1 MKITALKQGR
11 DNKCHVHVDGR
22 YLLTLHIQEAERLS
36 LSRDRE
42 VTEAQLE
49 LWLLESQ
56 TLFAKDYAMSILS
69 RRSISEKEL
78 LDKLL
83 RKPHSENVSPE
94 DWQQAAEAAVERMKE
109 LGLVDD
115 EDYAGK
121 LARDLS
127 HLRKLGPR
135 RIRQELIQKGVD
147 RELAEEAV
155 EELERDPQE
164 DILELLKGKLS
175 RLALAAAEDDPKEK
189 QRLVGRL
196 LRMGYGYSDIR
207 QAWDLYL
214 EDAEWD

>member
-11 DNKCHVHVDGR
+11 GNKCHVHVDGR
-22 YLLTLHIQEAERLS
+22 YLLTLHIQEAERHS
-36 LSRDRE
+36 LTKDRE
-42 VTEAQLE
+42 VTGAELD

-56 TLFAKDYAMSILS
+56 TLFAKDYAMAILS

-83 RKPHSENVSPE
+83 QKPHSENISPE
-94 DWQQAAEAAVERMKE
+94 DWEQAAEAAVERMKE

-135 RIRQELIQKGVD
+135 RIRQELMQKGVD

-155 EELERDPQE
+155 EDLDQNPQE
-164 DILELLKGKLS
+164 DIMELLEGKFA
-175 RLALAAAEDDPKEK
+175 RLAQAAAEGEPKEK
-189 QRLVGRL
+189 QRLIGRL

-214 EDAEWD
+214 EDWE

>member
-11 DNKCHVHVDGR
+11 GNKCHVHVDGR
-22 YLLTLHIQEAERLS
+22 YLLTLHIQEAERHS
-36 LSRDRE
+36 LTKDRE
-42 VTEAQLE
+42 VTGAELD

-56 TLFAKDYAMSILS
+56 TLFAKDYAMAILS

-83 RKPHSENVSPE
+83 QKPHSENISPE
-94 DWQQAAEAAVERMKE
+94 DWEQAAEAAVERMKE

-135 RIRQELIQKGVD
+135 RIRQELMQKGVD

-155 EELERDPQE
+155 EDLDQNPQE
-164 DILELLKGKLS
+164 DIMELLEGKFA
-175 RLALAAAEDDPKEK
+175 RLAQAAAEGEPKEK
-189 QRLVGRL
+189 QRLIGRL

-214 EDAEWD
+214 ED

>member
-1 MKITALKQGR
+1 
-11 DNKCHVHVDGR
+11 VHVDGR
-22 YLLTLHIQEAERLS
+22 YLLTLHIQEAERHS
-36 LSRDRE
+36 LTKDRE
-42 VTEAQLE
+42 VTGAELD

-56 TLFAKDYAMSILS
+56 TLFAKDYAMAILS

-83 RKPHSENVSPE
+83 QKPHSENISPE
-94 DWQQAAEAAVERMKE
+94 DWEQAAEAAVERMKE

-135 RIRQELIQKGVD
+135 RIRQELMQKGVD

-155 EELERDPQE
+155 EDLDQNPQE
-164 DILELLKGKLS
+164 DIMELLEGKFA
-175 RLALAAAEDDPKEK
+175 RLAQAAAEGEPKEK
-189 QRLVGRL
+189 QRLIGRL

-214 EDAEWD
+214 EDWE

>member
-1 MKITALKQGR
+1 M
-11 DNKCHVHVDGR
+11 HVDGR
-22 YLLTLHIQEAERLS
+22 YLLTLHIQEAERHS
-36 LSRDRE
+36 LTKDRE
-42 VTEAQLE
+42 VTGAELD

-56 TLFAKDYAMSILS
+56 TLFAKDYAMAILS

-83 RKPHSENVSPE
+83 QKPHSENISPE
-94 DWQQAAEAAVERMKE
+94 DWEQAAEAAVERMKE

-135 RIRQELIQKGVD
+135 RIRQELMQKGVD

-155 EELERDPQE
+155 EDLDQNPQE
-164 DILELLKGKLS
+164 DIMELLEGKFA
-175 RLALAAAEDDPKEK
+175 RLAQAAGEGEPKEK
-189 QRLVGRL
+189 QRLIGRL

-214 EDAEWD
+214 EDWE

>member
-1 MKITALKQGR
+1 M
-11 DNKCHVHVDGR
+11 HVDGR
-22 YLLTLHIQEAERLS
+22 YLLTLHIQEAERHS
-36 LSRDRE
+36 LTKDRE
-42 VTEAQLE
+42 VTGAELD

-56 TLFAKDYAMSILS
+56 TLFAKDYAMAILS

-83 RKPHSENVSPE
+83 QKPHSENISPE
-94 DWQQAAEAAVERMKE
+94 DWEQAAEAAVERMKE

-135 RIRQELIQKGVD
+135 RIRQELMQKGVD

-155 EELERDPQE
+155 EDLDQNPQE
-164 DILELLKGKLS
+164 DIMELLEGKFA
-175 RLALAAAEDDPKEK
+175 RLAQAAAEGEPKEK
-189 QRLVGRL
+189 QRLIGRL

-214 EDAEWD
+214 EDWD

>member
-11 DNKCHVHVDGR
+11 GNKCHVHVDGR
-22 YLLTLHIQEAERLS
+22 YLLTLHIQEAERHS
-36 LSRDRE
+36 LTKDRE
-42 VTEAQLE
+42 VTGAELD

-56 TLFAKDYAMSILS
+56 TLFAKDYAMAILS

-83 RKPHSENVSPE
+83 QKPHSENISPE
-94 DWQQAAEAAVERMKE
+94 DWEQAAEAAVERMKE

-127 HLRKLGPR
+127 HLRTLGPR
-135 RIRQELIQKGVD
+135 RIRQELMQKGVD

-155 EELERDPQE
+155 EDLDQNPQE
-164 DILELLKGKLS
+164 DIMELLEGKFA
-175 RLALAAAEDDPKEK
+175 RLAQAAAEGEPKEK
-189 QRLVGRL
+189 QRLIGRL

-214 EDAEWD
+214 EDWE

>member
-1 MKITALKQGR
+1 M
-11 DNKCHVHVDGR
+11 HVDGR
-22 YLLTLHIQEAERLS
+22 YLLTLHIQEAERHS
-36 LSRDRE
+36 LTKDRE
-42 VTEAQLE
+42 VTGAELD

-56 TLFAKDYAMSILS
+56 TLFAKDYAMAILS

-83 RKPHSENVSPE
+83 QKPHSENISPE
-94 DWQQAAEAAVERMKE
+94 DWEQAAEAAVERMKE

-127 HLRKLGPR
+127 RLRKLGPR
-135 RIRQELIQKGVD
+135 RIRQELMQKGVD

-155 EELERDPQE
+155 EDLDQNPQE
-164 DILELLKGKLS
+164 DIMELLEGKFA
-175 RLALAAAEDDPKEK
+175 RLAQAAAEGEPKEK
-189 QRLVGRL
+189 QRLIGRL

-214 EDAEWD
+214 EDWE

>member
-1 MKITALKQGR
+1 M
-11 DNKCHVHVDGR
+11 HVDGR
-22 YLLTLHIQEAERLS
+22 YLLTLHIQEAERHS
-36 LSRDRE
+36 LTKDRE
-42 VTEAQLE
+42 VTGAELD

-56 TLFAKDYAMSILS
+56 TLFAKDYAMAILS

-83 RKPHSENVSPE
+83 QKPHSENISPE
-94 DWQQAAEAAVERMKE
+94 DWEQAAEAAVERMKE

-135 RIRQELIQKGVD
+135 RIRQELMQKGVD

-155 EELERDPQE
+155 EDLDQNPQE
-164 DILELLKGKLS
+164 DIMELLEGKFA
-175 RLALAAAEDDPKEK
+175 RLAQAAAEGEPKEK
-189 QRLVGRL
+189 QRLIGRL

-214 EDAEWD
+214 EDWE

>member
-11 DNKCHVHVDGR
+11 GNKCHVHVDGR
-22 YLLTLHIQEAERLS
+22 YLLTLHIQEAERHS
-36 LSRDRE
+36 LTKDRE
-42 VTEAQLE
+42 VTGAELD

-56 TLFAKDYAMSILS
+56 TLFAKDYAMAILS

-83 RKPHSENVSPE
+83 QKPHSENISPE
-94 DWQQAAEAAVERMKE
+94 DWEQAAEAAVERMKE

-135 RIRQELIQKGVD
+135 RIRQELMKRRWRIWTRTPRRTLWSCWRGNLPGSPKPPQRANQRRSKG
-147 RELAEEAV
+147 
-155 EELERDPQE
+155 
-164 DILELLKGKLS
+164 
-175 RLALAAAEDDPKEK
+175 
-189 QRLVGRL
+189 
-196 LRMGYGYSDIR
+196 
-207 QAWDLYL
+207 
-214 EDAEWD
+214 

>member
-11 DNKCHVHVDGR
+11 GNKCHVHVDGR
-22 YLLTLHIQEAERLS
+22 YLLTLHIQEAERHS
-36 LSRDRE
+36 LTKDRE
-42 VTEAQLE
+42 VTGAE
-49 LWLLESQ
+49 LDLWPLESQ
-56 TLFAKDYAMSILS
+56 TLFAKDYAMAILS

-83 RKPHSENVSPE
+83 QKPHSENISPE
-94 DWQQAAEAAVERMKE
+94 DWEQAAEAAVERMKE

-135 RIRQELIQKGVD
+135 RIRQELMQKGVD

-155 EELERDPQE
+155 EDLDQNPQE
-164 DILELLKGKLS
+164 DSMELLEGKFA
-175 RLALAAAEDDPKEK
+175 RLAQAAAEGEPKEK
-189 QRLVGRL
+189 QRLIGRL

-214 EDAEWD
+214 EDWE

>member
-1 MKITALKQGR
+1 M
-11 DNKCHVHVDGR
+11 HVDGR
-22 YLLTLHIQEAERLS
+22 YLLTLHIQEAERHS
-36 LSRDRE
+36 LTKDRE
-42 VTEAQLE
+42 VTGVELD

-56 TLFAKDYAMSILS
+56 TLFAKDYAMAILS

-83 RKPHSENVSPE
+83 QKPHSENISPE
-94 DWQQAAEAAVERMKE
+94 DWEQAAAAAVERMKE

-135 RIRQELIQKGVD
+135 RIRQELMQKGVD

-155 EELERDPQE
+155 EDLDQNPQE
-164 DILELLKGKLS
+164 DIMELLEGKFA
-175 RLALAAAEDDPKEK
+175 RLAQAAAEGEPKEK
-189 QRLVGRL
+189 QRLIGRL

-214 EDAEWD
+214 EDWE

>member
-1 MKITALKQGR
+1 M
-11 DNKCHVHVDGR
+11 HVDGR
-22 YLLTLHIQEAERLS
+22 YLLTLHIQEAERHS
-36 LSRDRE
+36 LTKDRE
-42 VTEAQLE
+42 VTGAELD

-56 TLFAKDYAMSILS
+56 TLFAKDYAMAILS

-83 RKPHSENVSPE
+83 QKPHSENISPE
-94 DWQQAAEAAVERMKE
+94 DWEQAAEAAVERMKE

-135 RIRQELIQKGVD
+135 RIRQELMQKGVD

-155 EELERDPQE
+155 KDLDQNPQE
-164 DILELLKGKLS
+164 DIMELLEGKFA
-175 RLALAAAEDDPKEK
+175 RLAQAAAEGEPKEK
-189 QRLVGRL
+189 QRLIGRL

-214 EDAEWD
+214 EDWE

>member
-1 MKITALKQGR
+1 M
-11 DNKCHVHVDGR
+11 HVDGR
-22 YLLTLHIQEAERLS
+22 YLLTLHIQEAERHS
-36 LSRDRE
+36 LTKDRE
-42 VTEAQLE
+42 VTRAELD

-56 TLFAKDYAMSILS
+56 TLFAKDYAMAILS

-83 RKPHSENVSPE
+83 QKPHSENISPE
-94 DWQQAAEAAVERMKE
+94 DWEQAAEAAVERMKE

-127 HLRKLGPR
+127 HLRKLRPR
-135 RIRQELIQKGVD
+135 RIRQELMQKGVD

-155 EELERDPQE
+155 EDLDQNPQE
-164 DILELLKGKLS
+164 DIMELLEGKFA
-175 RLALAAAEDDPKEK
+175 RLAQAAAEGEPKEK
-189 QRLVGRL
+189 QRLIGRL

-214 EDAEWD
+214 EDWE